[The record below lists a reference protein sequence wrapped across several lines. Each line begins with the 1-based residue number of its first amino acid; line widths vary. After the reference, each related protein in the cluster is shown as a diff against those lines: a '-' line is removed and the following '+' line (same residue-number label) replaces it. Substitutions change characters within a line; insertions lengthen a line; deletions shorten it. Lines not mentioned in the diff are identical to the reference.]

1 MNIQLMHGDFSA
13 SESLGLI
20 TKMIHLE
27 IKFYEDKIQKENNIN
42 AIKKNEETIKQLQ
55 KDLYNARKIIE
66 KQDGKIKLNGHI
78 ALNE

>member
-1 MNIQLMHGDFSA
+1 MHGDFSA

-42 AIKKNEETIKQLQ
+42 AIKKTKKRSSNFK
-55 KDLYNARKIIE
+55 KISIMPE
-66 KQDGKIKLNGHI
+66 KLLKSKMVKLN
-78 ALNE
+78 

>member
-1 MNIQLMHGDFSA
+1 MHGDFSA

-42 AIKKNEETIKQLQ
+42 AIKKTKKRSSNFK
-55 KDLYNARKIIE
+55 KIFITPE
-66 KQDGKIKLNGHI
+66 KLLKSKKVKLN
-78 ALNE
+78 

>member
-42 AIKKNEETIKQLQ
+42 AIKKTKKRSSNFK
-55 KDLYNARKIIE
+55 KISIMPE
-66 KQDGKIKLNGHI
+66 KLLKSKMVKLN
-78 ALNE
+78 